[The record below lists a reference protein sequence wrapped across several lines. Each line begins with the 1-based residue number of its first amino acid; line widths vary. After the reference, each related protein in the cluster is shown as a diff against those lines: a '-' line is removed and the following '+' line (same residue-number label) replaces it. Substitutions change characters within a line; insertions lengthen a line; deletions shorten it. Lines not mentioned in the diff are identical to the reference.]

1 MTSQLTIFHNA
12 FCKTTRP
19 HYQKANSELLP
30 SSLFSTQSES
40 WLYLNVISNEGIY
53 SFLKGRASTVA
64 RKIHLPCHLQDGGVI
79 TQENQAGWGNLGRAV
94 SPMSPR
100 VRPPK
105 VLVLVTSQLPFC
117 HPEWPLVPCRPHL
130 DT

>member
-1 MTSQLTIFHNA
+1 M
-12 FCKTTRP
+12 
-19 HYQKANSELLP
+19 
-30 SSLFSTQSES
+30 
-40 WLYLNVISNEGIY
+40 YLNVLISNEYINT
-53 SFLKGRASTVA
+53 FLKGRASTVA
-64 RKIHLPCHLQDGGVI
+64 RKIHLPHDLQDSGVI

-94 SPMSPR
+94 APMSPR

-117 HPEWPLVPCRPHL
+117 CPVWTLVPCRPHL